1 MRVRT
6 LQEPG
11 VVALGVKKN
20 PVAYKN
26 QKFLGSNAH
35 LPLTHAGT
43 KARDR
48 VTKETEKKKNRRPP
62 KGYTRTWNEC
72 INKRKAI
79 KKSGTGGCRGSE
91 ESFPRVAAG
100 GSVSEC
106 RGTKSRVRKWVD
118 PRVSRPC
125 ILPGRTGNFT
135 FTIDPERGV
144 WDLSRRRLHTQTL
157 SLPPSLLPSPT
168 IS

>member
-48 VTKETEKKKNRRPP
+48 VTKETEKKTEGHQKD
-62 KGYTRTWNEC
+62 TH
-72 INKRKAI
+72 AL
-79 KKSGTGGCRGSE
+79 GTN
-91 ESFPRVAAG
+91 A
-100 GSVSEC
+100 
-106 RGTKSRVRKWVD
+106 
-118 PRVSRPC
+118 
-125 ILPGRTGNFT
+125 
-135 FTIDPERGV
+135 
-144 WDLSRRRLHTQTL
+144 
-157 SLPPSLLPSPT
+157 
-168 IS
+168 